1 VWAPKSVKNS
11 FHSVESL
18 DMPTPPRTQNGQS
31 PAKNAAVYVTELRQR
46 AADQGAD
53 VVHEA
58 AERAED
64 AAHRGA
70 RTLQRMAGA
79 VGEAQSS
86 AKGTTGFG
94 REFIDLANEQ
104 TRYHLATLKA
114 LTGTVDWDRVAKAVD
129 WDQVFQIQGEYLR
142 ASLERATQLTRR
154 YFEVVQAATSAAA
167 DAAKRQAKKA
177 A

>member
-1 VWAPKSVKNS
+1 MAQIAKTETKKAP
-11 FHSVESL
+11 
-18 DMPTPPRTQNGQS
+18 DT
-31 PAKNAAVYVTELRQR
+31 AKGGTVTVTELRQR

-53 VVHEA
+53 IAHEA

-86 AKGTTGFG
+86 AKGTIGFG

-104 TRYHLATLKA
+104 TRHNLATLKA
-114 LTGTVDWDRVAKAVD
+114 LTGTVDWDRAAKAVD
-129 WDQVFQIQGEYLR
+129 WDQVFQIQGEHLR
-142 ASLERATQLTRR
+142 ASLERTARLTRR
-154 YFEVVQAATSAAA
+154 YLELGQAVATSAVSAQ
-167 DAAKRQAKKA
+167 RQAR
-177 A
+177 

>member
-1 VWAPKSVKNS
+1 MAQIAKIEAKKAP
-11 FHSVESL
+11 
-18 DMPTPPRTQNGQS
+18 DT
-31 PAKNAAVYVTELRQR
+31 AKNAAVNVTELRQR

-53 VVHEA
+53 IIHEA

-86 AKGTTGFG
+86 AKGTIGFG

-104 TRYHLATLKA
+104 TRYNLAMLKA
-114 LTGTVDWDRVAKAVD
+114 LTGTVDWDRV
-129 WDQVFQIQGEYLR
+129 FQIQGEHLR
-142 ASLERATQLTRR
+142 ASLERTARLTQR
-154 YFEVVQAATSAAA
+154 YLELSQAVMTSAAS
-167 DAAKRQAKKA
+167 AAQRQAKKA